1 MSYFSFK
8 ETYVEDGIRV
18 LEVDILPEKHCNFD
32 CIFCP
37 FGRSYEKSDTQKSF
51 GDIDDSLAELGRM
64 MECSEVDLEYINSK
78 GEALFNDRIADVI
91 RFVKEKRRKVRLLS
105 NGYVLNRPE
114 YSCVA
119 SMCDEVIG
127 EIRVGSNEV
136 FQKIHRTVKEYTF
149 EQHVMNMKTFRNGY
163 NGRFILEITIL
174 KGYSEDDESVRVL
187 KKVIKEISPDKV
199 VVERSKGKLGISDE
213 RYVQVKDFLLGDY
226 KKTAD
231 F

>member
-1 MSYFSFK
+1 
-8 ETYVEDGIRV
+8 
-18 LEVDILPEKHCNFD
+18 
-32 CIFCP
+32 
-37 FGRSYEKSDTQKSF
+37 
-51 GDIDDSLAELGRM
+51 M
-64 MECSEVDLEYINSK
+64 MECSEVDLVYINSK

-187 KKVIKEISPDKV
+187 KKVIEEISPDKV